1 MSRIGA
7 GHARLRKIR
16 TADGQDPHG
25 GSARWGRLRRKAGT
39 VPAPGSGKVRA
50 ARRRREYGRRARL
63 RRYARSMSLAV
74 DRTRLYVRGAAEALA
89 ETLWPT
95 RCAVC
100 DEPGELLCGPCRLGL
115 PYIDWWRACP
125 RCGAP
130 FGRVQCS
137 ECNPVMLGAT
147 GRTAPPFASA
157 ASAVSYESAARRL
170 VTTYKD
176 RGERRLAGTM
186 AALMA
191 PYVAPGWRD
200 GLQAVTF
207 VPATPAARRRRGFD
221 HAELLAQAVAEEL
234 GIACIDVLR
243 RPHSFDQ
250 RRLSRAARLANMEG
264 SMQALPGATLPRSV
278 LLVDDV
284 CTTGA
289 TLFAASEALREAGA
303 ACVRCLTFARA
314 W

>member
-1 MSRIGA
+1 MENATRQTDTTPRRVSLA
-7 GHARLRKIR
+7 TKVARL
-16 TADGQDPHG
+16 A
-25 GSARWGRLRRKAGT
+25 S
-39 VPAPGSGKVRA
+39 
-50 ARRRREYGRRARL
+50 
-63 RRYARSMSLAV
+63 
-74 DRTRLYVRGAAEALA
+74 EALL